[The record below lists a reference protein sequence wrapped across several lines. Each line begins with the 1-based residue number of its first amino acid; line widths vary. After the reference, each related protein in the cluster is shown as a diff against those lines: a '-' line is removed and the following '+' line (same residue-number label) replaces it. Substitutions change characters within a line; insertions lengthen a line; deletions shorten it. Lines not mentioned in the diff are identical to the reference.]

1 MKRIIVLPFKDAD
14 VTDGLRRLIQLNPGT
29 TVVLPVA
36 PPLTEFTSSSMQV
49 LTEAKC
55 KYHLFFTDGDEGIDS
70 LILNAEDITMCGNP
84 LKEILREITPDDV
97 LAMVWDESI
106 EAHLALHAVEDLAV
120 ETWNI
125 EDGLEVIEVD
135 FDDEDDT
142 DVLYEEMQEALSTF
156 IEAFATYLTAGVL
169 DVLSKTIE
177 AKIKEDEGKKGISPF
192 DKE

>member
-1 MKRIIVLPFKDAD
+1 MKRIVVLPFKDAD
-14 VTDGLRRLIQLNPGT
+14 VEEGLRRLIQLHPGT

-36 PPLTEFTSSSMQV
+36 PALPEFTASSVQV
-49 LTEAKC
+49 LTESKA
-55 KYHLFFTDGDEGIDS
+55 KYHLFFTDGDDGIDNI
-70 LILNAEDITMCGNP
+70 ILNAEDITMCSNP
-84 LKEILREITPDDV
+84 LKEILREITSEDI

-106 EAHLALHAVEDLAV
+106 EAHLALHAVEDLAI

-135 FDDEDDT
+135 FDDDDDT
-142 DVLYEEMQEALSTF
+142 DILYEEMQEALSTF

-177 AKIKEDEGKKGISPF
+177 AKIKEDEGKRGINPF